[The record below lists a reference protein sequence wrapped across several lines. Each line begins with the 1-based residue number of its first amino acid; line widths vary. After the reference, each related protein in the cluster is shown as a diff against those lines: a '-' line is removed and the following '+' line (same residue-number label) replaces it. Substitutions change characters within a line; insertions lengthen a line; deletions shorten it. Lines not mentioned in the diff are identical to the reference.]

1 MEPVKCCPSGR
12 TKNLIWTK
20 VMPSFRYLISLELVD
35 AKSNRLAL
43 NARVKVTAGDLVQKS
58 EV

>member
-1 MEPVKCCPSGR
+1 
-12 TKNLIWTK
+12 
-20 VMPSFRYLISLELVD
+20 MPSFRYLISLELVD

-43 NARVKVTAGDLVQKS
+43 NARVKVTSGDLVQKS